1 MDAPKGNMSSL
12 EQGLVELESLVQKL
26 ESGQMG
32 IDEAIDAY
40 SKGMKLAVS
49 CKKSLDS
56 MVQKITVARD
66 EARRVMEEG
75 GAEDAQE
82 EESSS
87 AESDLPF

>member
-1 MDAPKGNMSSL
+1 MSSL

-26 ESGQMG
+26 EAGQMS

-40 SKGMKLAVS
+40 SKGMKLAAS
-49 CKKSLDS
+49 CKKTLDT

-75 GAEDAQE
+75 S
-82 EESSS
+82 EESA
-87 AESDLPF
+87 AEITQDPPADDSDLPF